1 MQIPQSEFVGDGGS
15 ARNPAK
21 LRPGSAPFACAANGP
36 KGVRHK
42 NVAQLGRFRGLSPV
56 EPGASYTALRP
67 FPYRV
72 RRSESFSKMPNI
84 TPTDEITVSPIL
96 RISPFHWMCASDR
109 QRPQFTMVDIKER
122 QVKPWAVGLSGIL
135 ASVLAATSTGSA
147 ETITVT
153 AGAWAVDSA
162 RDSAAPE
169 PWDRE
174 RTILERQKGAFF
186 RFKSPIKPGRLR
198 LL

>member
-1 MQIPQSEFVGDGGS
+1 
-15 ARNPAK
+15 
-21 LRPGSAPFACAANGP
+21 
-36 KGVRHK
+36 
-42 NVAQLGRFRGLSPV
+42 
-56 EPGASYTALRP
+56 
-67 FPYRV
+67 
-72 RRSESFSKMPNI
+72 
-84 TPTDEITVSPIL
+84 
-96 RISPFHWMCASDR
+96 
-109 QRPQFTMVDIKER
+109 MVDIKER

-135 ASVLAATSTGSA
+135 ASVLAATSTWRA

-153 AGAWAVDSA
+153 AGVWAVDSA